1 MYYVLVLLSKK
12 DQSLYKFTVNLK
24 ERLRQH
30 NTGESV
36 ATKGGALYVLLYY
49 EAYRAPKRC

>member
-12 DQSLYKFTVNLK
+12 DQRLYKFTVNLK

-49 EAYRAPKRC
+49 EAYRASKRC